1 MALSLQVCLLAACT
15 NEMTESPVNPGDGYL
30 ELNFT
35 TIETRTELNQSG
47 AGNFSQG
54 DKIGLFIGNGA
65 TYEYRELTYTSGTW
79 EPRLR
84 RSDFGDGTL
93 TLAAHYPAL
102 TDQYGQAEK
111 APFTLAE
118 DQTANGFAASDLLTA
133 QKSLPAGDNRA
144 DMTFTHALHRLRVE
158 ITGESVSEVK
168 FRSRMK
174 GEVNLLTGAVTAEE
188 DSFGWISP
196 RKNTDGSYEAVILP
210 QTAAALRDA
219 EGLLKITTAKGER
232 IYKAPANV
240 NGKAL
245 DEFLAGQQLT
255 LKIALKESDVPISP
269 DLANQTLW
277 VYGVKGVE
285 FPGEKNLPSY
295 DIAFDIGKIPAGNW
309 FRHDYDD
316 FEIEDLTWQE
326 GCGWYDC
333 NKSYNYL
340 EGDGSLCW
348 AASASNLLLWWMTMN
363 KEYIAAYDAEYYGS
377 GTPKVTSSETGKI
390 FERPAPEFKLFADS
404 KASNRSPVFQFF
416 KSLFSKSGWNTS
428 GVDWFINGDIG
439 NNQTN
444 NDMWGFPGFFYE
456 VFKQTDIIS
465 EDSSRFPN
473 GNAFNAFVTQTL
485 LNHKGLG
492 FTVTG
497 YNGDTI
503 GNHAMTAW
511 GVEYDEAGIISH
523 IYICDNNSG
532 DQDANGAVIRR
543 YQIVYDDDMSKGQ
556 TYLQPLHKPTA
567 KMPIMCLG
575 AVDLRRDIWAQ
586 KYPSVIPAM

>member
-174 GEVNLLTGAVTAEE
+174 GEVNLLTGTVTAEE

-255 LKIALKESDVPISP
+255 LKLSLKENTEPEPPVISDW
-269 DLANQTLW
+269 ANKKMW
-277 VYGVKGVE
+277 VYGIKAPVWEEGSPDWKQ
-285 FPGEKNLPSY
+285 FYPNFYTTYYLPWKAEY
-295 DIAFDIGKIPAGNW
+295 GF
-309 FRHDYDD
+309 F
-316 FEIEDLTWQE
+316 
-326 GCGWYDC
+326 DC
-333 NKSYNYL
+333 NKVDPTNTNTSAYS
-340 EGDGSLCW
+340 DGNLCW
-348 AASASNLLLWWMTMN
+348 AASASNLLHWWIAQN
-363 KEYIAAYDAEYYGS
+363 KTYIERYGNRYKGPSYEYPLQKQQESDILQCFTDSFINMGGYGEAGVNWFIS
-377 GTPKVTSSETGKI
+377 GKI
-390 FERPAPEFKLFADS
+390 PSSPSRRQPYNDAGYFKE
-404 KASNRSPVFQFF
+404 VFQNV
-416 KSLFSKSGWNTS
+416 SLGKDYTGMGKVRFNETIKDALANRKAIAVSIAFTTGGHLETIW
-428 GVDWFINGDIG
+428 GAEFDQNGDVAYIYMAD
-439 NNQTN
+439 N
-444 NDMWGFPGFFYE
+444 NDRESYE
-456 VFKQTDIIS
+456 KYQVGIGRFKIVYTSDGIFTRFESGSI
-465 EDSSRFPN
+465 DSSIAN
-473 GNAFNAFVTQTL
+473 TI
-485 LNHKGLG
+485 KGL
-492 FTVTG
+492 T
-497 YNGDTI
+497 TI
-503 GNHAMTAW
+503 ELGQEQW
-511 GVEYDEAGIISH
+511 EAFFRQH
-523 IYICDNNSG
+523 PE
-532 DQDANGAVIRR
+532 
-543 YQIVYDDDMSKGQ
+543 
-556 TYLQPLHKPTA
+556 L
-567 KMPIMCLG
+567 
-575 AVDLRRDIWAQ
+575 
-586 KYPSVIPAM
+586 

>member
-47 AGNFSQG
+47 AGDFSQG

-255 LKIALKESDVPISP
+255 LKLSLKENTEPEPPVISDW
-269 DLANQTLW
+269 ANKKMW
-277 VYGVKGVE
+277 VYGIKAPVWEEGSPDWKQ
-285 FPGEKNLPSY
+285 FYPNFYTTYYLPWKAEY
-295 DIAFDIGKIPAGNW
+295 GF
-309 FRHDYDD
+309 F
-316 FEIEDLTWQE
+316 
-326 GCGWYDC
+326 DC
-333 NKSYNYL
+333 NKVDPTNTNTSAYS
-340 EGDGSLCW
+340 DGNLCW
-348 AASASNLLLWWMTMN
+348 AASASNLLHWWIAQN
-363 KEYIAAYDAEYYGS
+363 KTYIERYGNRYKGPSYEYPLQKQQESDILQCFTDSFINMGGYGEAGVNWFIS
-377 GTPKVTSSETGKI
+377 GKI
-390 FERPAPEFKLFADS
+390 PSSPSRRQPYNDAGYFKE
-404 KASNRSPVFQFF
+404 VFQNV
-416 KSLFSKSGWNTS
+416 SLGKDYGGMGKVRFNETIKDALANRKAIAVSIAFTTGGHLETIW
-428 GVDWFINGDIG
+428 GAEFDQNGDVAYIYMAD
-439 NNQTN
+439 N
-444 NDMWGFPGFFYE
+444 NDRESYE
-456 VFKQTDIIS
+456 TYQVGIGRFKIVYTSDGIFTRFESGSI
-465 EDSSRFPN
+465 DSSIAN
-473 GNAFNAFVTQTL
+473 TI
-485 LNHKGLG
+485 KGL
-492 FTVTG
+492 T
-497 YNGDTI
+497 TI
-503 GNHAMTAW
+503 ELGQEQW
-511 GVEYDEAGIISH
+511 EAFFRQH
-523 IYICDNNSG
+523 PE
-532 DQDANGAVIRR
+532 
-543 YQIVYDDDMSKGQ
+543 
-556 TYLQPLHKPTA
+556 L
-567 KMPIMCLG
+567 
-575 AVDLRRDIWAQ
+575 
-586 KYPSVIPAM
+586 

>member
-255 LKIALKESDVPISP
+255 LKLSLKENTEPEPPVITDW
-269 DLANQTLW
+269 ANKKMW
-277 VYGVKGVE
+277 VYGIKAPVWEEGSPDWKQ
-285 FPGEKNLPSY
+285 FYPNFYTTYYLPWKAEY
-295 DIAFDIGKIPAGNW
+295 GF
-309 FRHDYDD
+309 F
-316 FEIEDLTWQE
+316 
-326 GCGWYDC
+326 DC
-333 NKSYNYL
+333 NKVDPTNTNTSAYS
-340 EGDGSLCW
+340 DGNLCW
-348 AASASNLLLWWMTMN
+348 AASASNLLHWWIAQN
-363 KEYIAAYDAEYYGS
+363 KTYIERYGNRYKGPNYEYPLQKQQESDILQCFTDSFINMGGYGEAGVNWFIS
-377 GTPKVTSSETGKI
+377 GKI
-390 FERPAPEFKLFADS
+390 PSSPSRRQPYNDAGYFKE
-404 KASNRSPVFQFF
+404 VFQNV
-416 KSLFSKSGWNTS
+416 SLGKDYTGMGKVRFNETIKDALANRKAIAVSIAFTTGGHLETIW
-428 GVDWFINGDIG
+428 GAEFDQNGDVAYIYMAD
-439 NNQTN
+439 N
-444 NDMWGFPGFFYE
+444 NDRESYE
-456 VFKQTDIIS
+456 KYQVGIGRFKIVYTSDGIFTRFESGSI
-465 EDSSRFPN
+465 DSSIAN
-473 GNAFNAFVTQTL
+473 TI
-485 LNHKGLG
+485 KGL
-492 FTVTG
+492 T
-497 YNGDTI
+497 TI
-503 GNHAMTAW
+503 ELGQEQW
-511 GVEYDEAGIISH
+511 EAFFRQH
-523 IYICDNNSG
+523 PE
-532 DQDANGAVIRR
+532 
-543 YQIVYDDDMSKGQ
+543 
-556 TYLQPLHKPTA
+556 L
-567 KMPIMCLG
+567 
-575 AVDLRRDIWAQ
+575 
-586 KYPSVIPAM
+586 

>member
-255 LKIALKESDVPISP
+255 LKLSLKENTEPEPPVISDW
-269 DLANQTLW
+269 ANKKMW
-277 VYGVKGVE
+277 VYGIKAPVWEEGSPDWKQ
-285 FPGEKNLPSY
+285 FYPNFYTTYYLPWKAEY
-295 DIAFDIGKIPAGNW
+295 GF
-309 FRHDYDD
+309 F
-316 FEIEDLTWQE
+316 
-326 GCGWYDC
+326 DC
-333 NKSYNYL
+333 NKVDPTNTNTSAYS
-340 EGDGSLCW
+340 DGNLCW
-348 AASASNLLLWWMTMN
+348 AASASNLLHWWIAQN
-363 KEYIAAYDAEYYGS
+363 KTYIERYGNRYKGPSYEYPLQKQQESDILQCFTDSFINMGGYGEAGVNWFIS
-377 GTPKVTSSETGKI
+377 GKI
-390 FERPAPEFKLFADS
+390 PSSPSRRQPYNDAGYFKE
-404 KASNRSPVFQFF
+404 VFQNVCLGKDYTGMGKVRFNETIKDALANRKAIAVSIAF
-416 KSLFSKSGWNTS
+416 TTGGHLETIWGAEF
-428 GVDWFINGDIG
+428 DQNGDVAYIYMAD
-439 NNQTN
+439 N
-444 NDMWGFPGFFYE
+444 NDRDSYE
-456 VFKQTDIIS
+456 KYQVGVGRFKIVYTSDGIFTRFESGSI
-465 EDSSRFPN
+465 DSSYAN
-473 GNAFNAFVTQTL
+473 TI
-485 LNHKGLG
+485 KGL
-492 FTVTG
+492 T
-497 YNGDTI
+497 TI
-503 GNHAMTAW
+503 ELGQEQW
-511 GVEYDEAGIISH
+511 EAFFRQH
-523 IYICDNNSG
+523 PE
-532 DQDANGAVIRR
+532 
-543 YQIVYDDDMSKGQ
+543 
-556 TYLQPLHKPTA
+556 L
-567 KMPIMCLG
+567 
-575 AVDLRRDIWAQ
+575 
-586 KYPSVIPAM
+586 

>member
-1 MALSLQVCLLAACT
+1 M
-15 NEMTESPVNPGDGYL
+15 
-30 ELNFT
+30 
-35 TIETRTELNQSG
+35 
-47 AGNFSQG
+47 
-54 DKIGLFIGNGA
+54 
-65 TYEYRELTYTSGTW
+65 TYTSGTW

-255 LKIALKESDVPISP
+255 LKLSLKENTEPEPPVITDW
-269 DLANQTLW
+269 ANKKMW
-277 VYGVKGVE
+277 VYGIKAPVWEEGSPDWKQ
-285 FPGEKNLPSY
+285 FYPNFYTTYYLPWKAEY
-295 DIAFDIGKIPAGNW
+295 GF
-309 FRHDYDD
+309 F
-316 FEIEDLTWQE
+316 
-326 GCGWYDC
+326 DC
-333 NKSYNYL
+333 NKVDPTNTNTSAYS
-340 EGDGSLCW
+340 DGNLCW
-348 AASASNLLLWWMTMN
+348 AASASNLLHWWIAQN
-363 KEYIAAYDAEYYGS
+363 KTYIERYGNRYKGPNYEYPLQKQQESDILQCFTDSFINMGGYGEAGVNWFIS
-377 GTPKVTSSETGKI
+377 GKI
-390 FERPAPEFKLFADS
+390 PSSPSRRQPYNDAGYFKE
-404 KASNRSPVFQFF
+404 VFQNV
-416 KSLFSKSGWNTS
+416 SLGKDYTGMGKVRFNETIKDALANRKAIAVSIAFTTGGHLETIW
-428 GVDWFINGDIG
+428 GAEFDQNGDVAYIYMAD
-439 NNQTN
+439 N
-444 NDMWGFPGFFYE
+444 NDRESYE
-456 VFKQTDIIS
+456 KYQVGIGRFKIVYTSDGIFTRFESGSI
-465 EDSSRFPN
+465 DSSIAN
-473 GNAFNAFVTQTL
+473 TI
-485 LNHKGLG
+485 KGL
-492 FTVTG
+492 T
-497 YNGDTI
+497 TI
-503 GNHAMTAW
+503 ELGQEQW
-511 GVEYDEAGIISH
+511 EAFFRQH
-523 IYICDNNSG
+523 PE
-532 DQDANGAVIRR
+532 
-543 YQIVYDDDMSKGQ
+543 
-556 TYLQPLHKPTA
+556 L
-567 KMPIMCLG
+567 
-575 AVDLRRDIWAQ
+575 
-586 KYPSVIPAM
+586 

>member
-144 DMTFTHALHRLRVE
+144 DMTFTHTLHRLRVE

-255 LKIALKESDVPISP
+255 LKLSLKENTEPEPPVISDW
-269 DLANQTLW
+269 ANKKMW
-277 VYGVKGVE
+277 VYGIKAPVWEEGSPDWKQ
-285 FPGEKNLPSY
+285 FYPNFYTTYYLPWKAEY
-295 DIAFDIGKIPAGNW
+295 GF
-309 FRHDYDD
+309 F
-316 FEIEDLTWQE
+316 
-326 GCGWYDC
+326 DC
-333 NKSYNYL
+333 NKVDPTNTNTSAYS
-340 EGDGSLCW
+340 DGNLCW
-348 AASASNLLLWWMTMN
+348 AASASNLLHWWIAQN
-363 KEYIAAYDAEYYGS
+363 KTYIERYGNRYKGPSYEYPLQKQQESDILQCFTDSFINMGGYGEAGVNWFIS
-377 GTPKVTSSETGKI
+377 GKI
-390 FERPAPEFKLFADS
+390 PSSPSRRQPYNDAGYFKE
-404 KASNRSPVFQFF
+404 VFQNV
-416 KSLFSKSGWNTS
+416 SLGKDYTGMGKVRFNETIKDALANRKAIAVSIAFTTGGHLETIW
-428 GVDWFINGDIG
+428 GAEFDQNGDVAYIYMAD
-439 NNQTN
+439 N
-444 NDMWGFPGFFYE
+444 NDRDSYE
-456 VFKQTDIIS
+456 KYQVGVGRFKIVYTSDGIFTRFESGSI
-465 EDSSRFPN
+465 DSSYAN
-473 GNAFNAFVTQTL
+473 TI
-485 LNHKGLG
+485 KGL
-492 FTVTG
+492 T
-497 YNGDTI
+497 TI
-503 GNHAMTAW
+503 ELGQEQW
-511 GVEYDEAGIISH
+511 EAFFRQH
-523 IYICDNNSG
+523 PE
-532 DQDANGAVIRR
+532 
-543 YQIVYDDDMSKGQ
+543 
-556 TYLQPLHKPTA
+556 L
-567 KMPIMCLG
+567 
-575 AVDLRRDIWAQ
+575 
-586 KYPSVIPAM
+586 